1 MTFNSISFLIFFPA
15 VAILYFLIPGRYR
28 TAFLLL
34 ASFYFYMVFVP
45 KYIFILLFLIVADY
59 FLAQIMEKRTG
70 RERKILLVLSILA
83 NLGALVFFK
92 YFNFFGENIAA
103 IANFLNWNY
112 SPAVLSIIVP
122 LGLSFHVFTS
132 LSYVIEVYRGKYK
145 PEKNF
150 FAYALYIAFFPK
162 LVSGPIE
169 RPYNLLPQFHK
180 EHVFDYDRVTA
191 GLQRM
196 LWGFFKKIVVADN
209 LALYVN
215 QIYAEPYDYSGLVLI
230 TATIFFAV
238 QLYYDFSGY
247 TDIALGAA
255 QVLGFKLMEN
265 FNLPYFSGSIAEF
278 WRRWHISL
286 SSWLSDYIYYP
297 LVLSAKK
304 ISKFRLYWALLVT
317 FILIGLWHGANWTF
331 IAFGTIQGLYMIFG
345 QITKDFRQW
354 LANTIGLLQWP
365 RLRRAFQIAITFG
378 LVCLGFIF
386 FRANTINDAY
396 FIVVSSFSGLTGLA
410 GGLAASI
417 YQLNFHPL
425 YEALKPLFERMGVDR
440 SIFLPL
446 VAIFAIAEII
456 DFRFGLFKAINSQHI
471 LIRWLIYI
479 AAILAIMNLGVTF
492 EAPFI
497 YKRF

>member
-1 MTFNSISFLIFFPA
+1 MTFNSISFLIFFPS
-15 VAILYFLIPGRYR
+15 VAILYFLIPSRYR

-34 ASFYFYMVFVP
+34 ASFYFYIVFVP
-45 KYIFILLFLIVADY
+45 KYIFILLFLITADY
-59 FLAQIMEKRTG
+59 FLAQAIEKKTG
-70 RERKILLVLSILA
+70 RERKTLLFISVLA
-83 NLGALVFFK
+83 NLGTLIFLK

-112 SPAVLSIIVP
+112 SPAILSIIVP

-150 FAYALYIAFFPK
+150 FAYALYVAFFPK

-169 RPYNLLPQFHK
+169 RPYNLLPQFHEK
-180 EHVFDYDRVTA
+180 HYFDYDRVTA
-191 GLQRM
+191 GLKRM
-196 LWGFFKKIVVADN
+196 LWGFFKKIVIADN

-215 QIYAEPYDYSGLVLI
+215 QIYGQPHDYSGLVLI
-230 TATIFFAV
+230 TATIFFAI

-247 TDIALGAA
+247 TDIALGSA
-255 QVLGFKLMEN
+255 QVFGFKLMEN

-286 SSWLSDYIYYP
+286 SSWLSDYVYYP
-297 LVLSAKK
+297 LVFSAQI
-304 ISKFRLYWALLVT
+304 ISPLRLYFALMVT
-317 FILIGLWHGANWTF
+317 FVLIGLWHGANWTF
-331 IAFGTIQGLYMIFG
+331 VMFGAIQGFYLIFG
-345 QITKDFRQW
+345 QITKNLRQRF
-354 LANTIGLLQWP
+354 AQITGFSQWP

-386 FRANTINDAY
+386 FRADTINDAY
-396 FIVVSSFSGLTGLA
+396 FIVASSFSSLA
-410 GGLAASI
+410 SLA
-417 YQLNFHPL
+417 LHPS
-425 YEALKPLFERMGVDR
+425 YEALKPLLERMGVDR

-456 DFRFGLFKAINSQHI
+456 DFRFGLFKTVNSQHI
-471 LIRWLIYI
+471 LIRWLIYV

-497 YKRF
+497 YNRF

>member
-1 MTFNSISFLIFFPA
+1 MAQSIEKRI
-15 VAILYFLIPGRYR
+15 GRER
-28 TAFLLL
+28 KLLLL
-34 ASFYFYMVFVP
+34 AS
-45 KYIFILLFLIVADY
+45 ILI
-59 FLAQIMEKRTG
+59 
-70 RERKILLVLSILA
+70 
-83 NLGALVFFK
+83 NLGALIFFK

-112 SPAVLSIIVP
+112 SPTALSIIVP

-145 PEKNF
+145 SEKNF
-150 FAYALYIAFFPK
+150 FAHALYIAFFPK

-169 RPYNLLPQFHK
+169 RPYNLLPQFHEK
-180 EHVFDYDRVTA
+180 HYFDYDRVTA

-215 QIYAEPYDYSGLVLI
+215 QIYGQPHDYSGLVLI
-230 TATIFFAV
+230 TATVFFAF

-247 TDIALGAA
+247 TDIAIGAA

-286 SSWLSDYIYYP
+286 SSWLSDYVYYP
-297 LVLSAKK
+297 LVFSTKR
-304 ISKFRLYWALLVT
+304 ISPLRLYFSLLIT
-317 FILIGLWHGANWTF
+317 FVLIGLWHGANWTF
-331 IAFGTIQGLYMIFG
+331 VTFGAIQGFYLIFG
-345 QITKDFRQW
+345 QITKNWREQ
-354 LANTIGLLQWP
+354 LAQITGLLQRP
-365 RLRRAFQIAITFG
+365 RLRRVSQMVITFG

-386 FRANTINDAY
+386 FRADTLGDAY
-396 FIVVSSFSGLTGLA
+396 FIVVSSFSGLAGLV

-425 YEALKPLFERMGVDR
+425 FEALMPLIERMGVDR

-446 VAIFAIAEII
+446 IVIFITAEII
-456 DFRFGLFKAINSQHI
+456 DFRLGLFKAINSQHI
-471 LIRWLIYI
+471 FIRWLIYI

-497 YKRF
+497 YVRF

>member
-1 MTFNSISFLIFFPA
+1 MA
-15 VAILYFLIPGRYR
+15 
-28 TAFLLL
+28 
-34 ASFYFYMVFVP
+34 FVP

-59 FLAQIMEKRTG
+59 FLAQSIEKRTG
-70 RERKILLVLSILA
+70 RERKLLLFASILI
-83 NLGALVFFK
+83 NLGALIFFK
-92 YFNFFGENIAA
+92 YFNFFGENIAS

-112 SPAVLSIIVP
+112 SSTVLSIIVP

-150 FAYALYIAFFPK
+150 FAYALYVAFFPK

-169 RPYNLLPQFHK
+169 RPYNLLPQFHEK
-180 EHVFDYDRVTA
+180 HYFDYDRVTA

-215 QIYAEPYDYSGLVLI
+215 QIYGQPHDYSGLVLI
-230 TATIFFAV
+230 TATVFFAF

-247 TDIALGAA
+247 TDIALGTA

-286 SSWLSDYIYYP
+286 SSWLSDYVYYP
-297 LVLSAKK
+297 LALSAKR
-304 ISKFRLYWALLVT
+304 INRFRLYWALLAT

-331 IAFGTIQGLYMIFG
+331 VAFGAIQGSYLIFG
-345 QITKDFRQW
+345 QMTKNFRQR
-354 LANTIGLLQWP
+354 LAKITDLSQWP
-365 RLRRAFQIAITFG
+365 RLRRVSQIAITFG
-378 LVCLGFIF
+378 LVCLGFVF

-396 FIVVSSFSGLTGLA
+396 FIVINSFSGLAGLA
-410 GGLAASI
+410 GSLAASI
-417 YQLNFHPL
+417 YQFDFHPI
-425 YEALKPLFERMGVDR
+425 YEALNPLLQRMGVDR

-446 VAIFAIAEII
+446 IAIFAIAEII
-456 DFRFGLFKAINSQHI
+456 DFRFGLFNAINSKPI
-471 LIRWLIYI
+471 WIRWLIYI

-497 YKRF
+497 YNRF